1 MSVKFK
7 NWKRHVSFHRLL
19 GEETNPIRPI
29 EELEE
34 IYGAKAEEIFS
45 DYEQSPEFARD
56 IGAFW
61 TIKEVA
67 EIVRAL
73 DESEVLLV
81 GARETAQ
88 AAKQIEAR
96 KIPISSSNIVLTV
109 KETAAVLGFN
119 KSHVYRLM
127 KFGELS
133 FSRQRVKG
141 TTILLT
147 PSLEKI
153 ATFHDVFIRITNRL
167 CEELCSRAKAV
178 QMMDSELFC
187 YPHFVVYNTDT
198 GDEQPLVQPLRGNL
212 LD

>member
-1 MSVKFK
+1 MSLKFK
-7 NWKRHVSFHRLL
+7 NWRRQVTFFKLF
-19 GEETNPIRPI
+19 GEETNPIRSD

-34 IYGAKAEEIFS
+34 IFGVKGEDFFSEYELSREFMEDVGAI
-45 DYEQSPEFARD
+45 
-56 IGAFW
+56 W
-61 TIKEVA
+61 TIKNVS
-67 EIVRAL
+67 EILKEL
-73 DESEVLLV
+73 DDAEVLLA

-88 AAKQIEAR
+88 AAKRIEMQQPPSTNAH
-96 KIPISSSNIVLTV
+96 IALTV
-109 KETAAVLGFN
+109 KETAAVLGFH

-153 ATFHDVFIRITNRL
+153 ATVHDVFIRITNRL
-167 CEELCSRAKAV
+167 CEEICSQTKAV
-178 QMMDSELFC
+178 QMMDSDLFC